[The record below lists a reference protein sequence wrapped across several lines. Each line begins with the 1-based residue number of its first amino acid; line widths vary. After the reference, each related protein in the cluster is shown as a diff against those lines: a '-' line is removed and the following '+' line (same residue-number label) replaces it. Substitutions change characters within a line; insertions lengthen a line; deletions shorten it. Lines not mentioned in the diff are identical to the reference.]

1 MVLDELDFAELYR
14 QQMQQAGRS
23 TKAPE
28 HWDARAEKMA
38 EVCAN
43 PQDPYLLQLQQ
54 KMSLQGASTLLDMG
68 CGPGSVCLNLA
79 ASLTQVYGVDYS
91 RGMLEVAGRRAQ
103 GLGLHNVTLINKSWE
118 DDWSDIPECDLAVAS
133 RSTLVADLR
142 QALIKLN
149 NKARLRI
156 YTTHTVATS
165 FIDVAVQ
172 RAIGRPVVELPNY
185 IFAVNILYQLG
196 INPKVDYIRGPN
208 CQNKTD
214 TFEQFSESVSWSLGA
229 LDDVEQQRLFDF
241 YQQKRRLGETI
252 VPPSRDWALVYWDKT
267 TTL

>member
-1 MVLDELDFAELYR
+1 MILDELDFAGLYR
-14 QQMQQAGRS
+14 QQMQLAGRT

-38 EVCAN
+38 QVCAN
-43 PQDPYLLQLQQ
+43 PQDPYLLQLQA
-54 KMSLQGASTLLDMG
+54 KIDLEGADSLLDMG

-79 ASLTQVYGVDYS
+79 PSLGRVYGLDYS
-91 RGMLEVAGRRAQ
+91 KGMLDVAARRAQ
-103 GLGLHNVTLINKSWE
+103 HMGLDNVTLVNKSWE
-118 DDWSDIPECDLAVAS
+118 DDWSEIPECDLAVAS

-142 QALIKLN
+142 AALIKLN
-149 NKARLRI
+149 NKTRLRV

-165 FIDVAVQ
+165 FVDVNVQ
-172 RAIGRPVVELPNY
+172 KAIGRTVVELPNY

-208 CQNKTD
+208 CQNNTD
-214 TFEQFSESVSWSLGA
+214 TFEQFSEAVNWSLGT
-229 LDDVEQQRLFDF
+229 LDDTEMQRLFDY
-241 YQQKRRLGETI
+241 YQQKRQRGEAI

-267 TTL
+267 RTL